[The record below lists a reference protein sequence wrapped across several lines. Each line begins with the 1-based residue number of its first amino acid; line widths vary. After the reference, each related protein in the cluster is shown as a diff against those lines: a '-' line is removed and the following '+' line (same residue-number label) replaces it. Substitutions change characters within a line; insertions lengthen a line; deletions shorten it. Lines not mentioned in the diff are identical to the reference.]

1 MDKSTMRNEVMTVM
15 IRKMKD
21 EMNWRPRWVLSEIRA
36 PYTDAHIARFKT
48 GLKRT
53 GGEVFVKMKCKYCSI
68 IFSVATFEQIEH
80 IQETQCYITM
90 NGVNHSLKA
99 VLE

>member
-1 MDKSTMRNEVMTVM
+1 M
-15 IRKMKD
+15 
-21 EMNWRPRWVLSEIRA
+21 
-36 PYTDAHIARFKT
+36 
-48 GLKRT
+48 
-53 GGEVFVKMKCKYCSI
+53 KMKCKYCSI
-68 IFSVATFEQIEH
+68 IFMVATFDQIEH

>member
-1 MDKSTMRNEVMTVM
+1 MAA
-15 IRKMKD
+15 KMGSKRD
-21 EMNWRPRWVLSEIRA
+21 SRTLHRRPHSPLQ
-36 PYTDAHIARFKT
+36 T
-48 GLKRT
+48 GLKRA
-53 GGEVFVKMKCKYCSI
+53 GGEVFMKMKCKYCSI

>member
-1 MDKSTMRNEVMTVM
+1 MAAEVGHERN
-15 IRKMKD
+15 
-21 EMNWRPRWVLSEIRA
+21 PRALHRRA
-36 PYTDAHIARFKT
+36 HGAIAT
-48 GLKRT
+48 GLEKS
-53 GGEVFVKMKCKYCSI
+53 GEAVFMKMKCKYCSI

-80 IQETQCYITM
+80 IQESQCYITM